1 MQNLAKVSVEK
12 TDLMYSESALIIC
25 FYYFDGRELTDYSDM
40 SSSQDSITELLIIA
54 SYSLESDIKYR
65 PQEIIVLD
73 SSSIDNSHSIR
84 HIWFCSILRDL
95 SRCSLC
101 RI

>member
-1 MQNLAKVSVEK
+1 MQNQAKVSVEK
-12 TDLMYSESALIIC
+12 IDSMYSESALIIC
-25 FYYFDGRELTDYSDM
+25 FYYFDASELTDYSDM
-40 SSSQDSITELLIIA
+40 SSSQDSITKLLIIA

-73 SSSIDNSHSIR
+73 SSSINNSHSIR

>member
-1 MQNLAKVSVEK
+1 MRV
-12 TDLMYSESALIIC
+12 
-25 FYYFDGRELTDYSDM
+25 LTDYSDM
-40 SSSQDSITELLIIA
+40 SSSQDSITKLLIIA
-54 SYSLESDIKYR
+54 TYSLEIDIKNR

-101 RI
+101 RV

>member
-1 MQNLAKVSVEK
+1 MQNLAKVFVEK
-12 TDLMYSESALIIC
+12 IDSMYSESALKNC
-25 FYYFDGRELTDYSDM
+25 FYYFDARELTDYSDM

-65 PQEIIVLD
+65 SQKIIVLD
-73 SSSIDNSHSIR
+73 SSSIDNSHSVR

-95 SRCSLC
+95 SRCSLS
-101 RI
+101 RV